1 MNLRWISVL
10 AAALLLAA
18 CGPVGSPS
26 PAPIVTQTQSAAQP
40 AAPTGLAPTPT
51 PDRPLAAMVN
61 GQPIY
66 LADYERQVA
75 QYQMAKIA
83 SGTDPNSPEWQQQLL
98 QMREQ
103 VLNWMI
109 EQVLIEQAAAGMG
122 IVVSDEEVDA
132 ALAQIIEEVGGEEA
146 FQARLEQ
153 DGMTRQEA
161 WEELRAQL
169 ITSAAIEQIVA
180 TVPTTAEHVHARHI
194 LVDTREEAEQLLAQ
208 LQSGAD
214 FAELARAYSKDES
227 TREAGGDLGFFPR
240 GVLLAP
246 EVEEAAFSLQAGQIS
261 PVIQSSLG
269 FHIVQVIEREE
280 RSLSPENLQLLRNK
294 AIQEWIETLWA
305 QATIERYVDLSP

>member
-280 RSLSPENLQLLRNK
+280 RPLSPENLQLLRNK

>member
-122 IVVSDEEVDA
+122 IVISDEEVDA

-280 RSLSPENLQLLRNK
+280 RPLSPENLQLLRNK